1 MKKISFL
8 LLCLAFF
15 SLACMSMAG
24 AASID
29 DAAPVGTSSTLT
41 NPSATADTETQTM
54 APTETQAQRCAVVV
68 ADEALHLR
76 GSASESGDVL
86 TWLNHDDVVQLVSDS
101 DPNWWHVRF
110 EGFEGFARS
119 AYLVESECVK

>member
-1 MKKISFL
+1 MTQKIVTI
-8 LLCLAFF
+8 LCLAFF

-29 DAAPVGTSSTLT
+29 AAAPVGTSPTLT

-76 GSASESGDVL
+76 ESASESSLVL
-86 TWLNHDDVVQLVSDS
+86 TWLNHGVVVDLVENS

-110 EGFEGFARS
+110 GKFEGFARS

>member
-1 MKKISFL
+1 MSFL
-8 LLCLAFF
+8 VLCLAFF

-29 DAAPVGTSSTLT
+29 DVAPVGTSTTLI

-76 GSASESGDVL
+76 ESASESSLVL
-86 TWLNHDDVVQLVSDS
+86 TWLNHGVVVDLVENS

-110 EGFEGFARS
+110 GKFEGFARS